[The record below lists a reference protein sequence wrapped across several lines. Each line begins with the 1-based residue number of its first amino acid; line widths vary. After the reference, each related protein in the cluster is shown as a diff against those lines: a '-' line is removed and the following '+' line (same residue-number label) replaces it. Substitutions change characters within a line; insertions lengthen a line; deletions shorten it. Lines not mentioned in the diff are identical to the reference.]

1 MCPEIFVAAR
11 RSVSADDVNLGV
23 SAAHGSGSI
32 RQNIKNPRI
41 EVMHLSGAMVAE
53 EVIELRQSFGNIC
66 VAVTIDDIQMLP
78 RMSVEEPQMAL
89 LYGWGGS
96 GYGNHRKNRKQRKD
110 ANTQNVYLWILIGRW
125 SP

>member
-1 MCPEIFVAAR
+1 MCAEIFVAAR

-23 SAAHGSGSI
+23 SAANRSGSI

-41 EVMHLSGAMVAE
+41 VVMYLSGAVVAE
-53 EVIELRQSFGNIC
+53 EMVELRQSFGNIGI
-66 VAVTIDDIQMLP
+66 AMAIHDIQMLP

-96 GYGNHRKNRKQRKD
+96 GYGNQGKNRKQRKD
-110 ANTQNVYLWILIGRW
+110 GNTQNVYLWILIGR
-125 SP
+125 SPS